1 MHEGGGMLGLN
12 PGLRDHPFQGFP
24 GFGGLG
30 LGPGGVGPVHLPH
43 PTSAPNMWPFIW
55 SHITK

>member
-1 MHEGGGMLGLN
+1 MLGLN
-12 PGLRDHPFQGFP
+12 PGLRDHPLQGFP

-30 LGPGGVGPVHLPH
+30 LGPGGGGPVHMPH
-43 PTSAPNMWPFIW
+43 PNSAPNMWPFIW